1 MNKFISRKK
10 FFISRKKK
18 INSRVIFIALLLVF
32 FTSCVST
39 KKTVVEEVIEKE
51 SAYQTFTSRYKGNY
65 NAIPFKVQFRIQHD
79 SVIWCSLSAMTMEAG
94 RMLITTDSV
103 FLMDKLNKQ
112 VYELSKKE
120 LASYTDE
127 NLDNKSLEQ
136 FLLDT
141 IPSEKHLIFK
151 TQPTIELKINKT
163 YENQLQKFKIEALLN
178 KSKYKLTLLQEAIEY
193 DKTQQYPFNIP
204 SSFSINLLRSK

>member
-1 MNKFISRKK
+1 MKK
-10 FFISRKKK
+10 NILRLTL
-18 INSRVIFIALLLVF
+18 IILLLGF
-32 FTSCVST
+32 FASCVST
-39 KKTVVEEVIEKE
+39 KKTMVEEVIEKE

-94 RMLITTDSV
+94 RMLVTQDSM
-103 FLMDKLNKQ
+103 FLMDKINKQ
-112 VYELSKKE
+112 VYKFSKKE

-141 IPSEKHLIFK
+141 IPSEKHFIFK

-178 KSKYKLTLLQEAIEY
+178 KSKYKFTLLQEGLEY

-204 SSFSINLLRSK
+204 SSFKEN